1 MAEEKRGRGRPA
13 GSTKASGYKTP
24 GTAPTGATREAPI
37 RDVMERIIDTP
48 EYLGEF
54 FALLLAPENRKR
66 LTEWGQQQRMAVD
79 AVDALLTGRSH
90 REDLPHGR
98 GVGA

>member
-13 GSTKASGYKTP
+13 GSTKATGYKTP
-24 GTAPTGATREAPI
+24 GTAAGGGTTREMPI
-37 RDVMERIIDTP
+37 RDIMERIIDTP

-54 FALLLAPENRKR
+54 FALLLSPENRSR
-66 LTEWGQQQRMAVD
+66 LTEWGRQQRLAVD
-79 AVDALLTGRSH
+79 AVDALLAGRAH
-90 REDLPHGR
+90 EGHGR

>member
-1 MAEEKRGRGRPA
+1 MIGE
-13 GSTKASGYKTP
+13 AS
-24 GTAPTGATREAPI
+24 I

-54 FALLLAPENRKR
+54 FALLLAPENRSR
-66 LTEWGQQQRMAVD
+66 LTDWGRQQRLAVD
-79 AVDALLTGRSH
+79 AVDALLAGQAH
-90 REDLPHGR
+90 EGHGR